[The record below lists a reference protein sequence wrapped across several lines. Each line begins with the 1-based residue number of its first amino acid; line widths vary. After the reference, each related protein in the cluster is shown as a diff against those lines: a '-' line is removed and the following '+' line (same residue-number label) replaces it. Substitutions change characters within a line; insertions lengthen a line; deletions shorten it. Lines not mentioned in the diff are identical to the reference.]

1 MPFEINDALS
11 FEENLAAFAKSL
23 EADDLKLAAV
33 LAQKLPELLNGPHP
47 TVGCLGRSGNRVPG
61 ADTMSG
67 WLLQSVE
74 IEGLR
79 GINNEG
85 APLLLRLKPDCVTS
99 ISAQNGVGKSSIF
112 DAITFAIRGII
123 PKLDGLAASEN
134 GRSYYVNSLSF
145 RWSRS
150 GNPDPRSGRRRQ
162 CGSHTRRLR
171 RQRHAHRVRS
181 SQCRGVVARPRPRIR
196 FAGQQ
201 DLSIVH

>member
-33 LAQKLPELLNGPHP
+33 LAQKLPELLNGRIQQSDVWDALE
-47 TVGCLGRSGNRVPG
+47 TASRG

-74 IEGLR
+74 IQGLR

-99 ISAQNGVGKSSIF
+99 ISRHRTVWARARSSMPSPSQF
-112 DAITFAIRGII
+112 GA
-123 PKLDGLAASEN
+123 L
-134 GRSYYVNSLSF
+134 
-145 RWSRS
+145 SRS
-150 GNPDPRSGRRRQ
+150 
-162 CGSHTRRLR
+162 
-171 RQRHAHRVRS
+171 
-181 SQCRGVVARPRPRIR
+181 
-196 FAGQQ
+196 
-201 DLSIVH
+201 